1 MLLQSE
7 HEIKLC
13 RMSKI
18 FVQIF
23 LRMVEIREI
32 LEIKDPQKFSTIR
45 YYVELCLTLMCK
57 MTTLKDGY
65 YMLN

>member
-1 MLLQSE
+1 
-7 HEIKLC
+7 
-13 RMSKI
+13 
-18 FVQIF
+18 
-23 LRMVEIREI
+23 MVEIREI

-65 YMLN
+65 YILN